1 MMLARPLK
9 FVGAA
14 ADAPRRNRRGSVWPA
29 LVALASL
36 ATAAVLAGC
45 AGSPKPKPQPLALLT
60 PQIVVDKLWSQRIE
74 GVKFPLAVAVNRG
87 VFTVAASDGTVL
99 ALDAAS
105 GREVWRASAGT
116 KLSAGVGSDG
126 RFSAVVTTGDEL
138 VTFEQG
144 QIRWRKPLG
153 TRVVTAP
160 LVAGERVFVLGV
172 DRSVQAF
179 DALDGRPIWTL
190 QRPSEPLTLAQSG
203 VLTAFDDTLIV
214 GQGPRLAGVDPL
226 HGSVRWEVAVGTPR
240 GANEIERLA
249 DLVGPAARVGS
260 LFCVRSFQAAVG
272 CVDAARGA
280 LAWSKKTGGTE
291 GVAADAQY
299 VFGADAS
306 DRLSAWRT
314 ASGDVAWAS
323 DTLKY
328 RGLSAPLSV
337 GASVVFGDADGTL
350 HWLARDTGTAQ
361 LRVPTDGSAIVA
373 APVVSGSTVLVVT
386 RNGGLFAFRTP

>member
-1 MMLARPLK
+1 
-9 FVGAA
+9 
-14 ADAPRRNRRGSVWPA
+14 
-29 LVALASL
+29 
-36 ATAAVLAGC
+36 
-45 AGSPKPKPQPLALLT
+45 
-60 PQIVVDKLWSQRIE
+60 
-74 GVKFPLAVAVNRG
+74 VNQG
-87 VFTVAASDGTVL
+87 VFTVAGSDGTVL

-105 GREVWRASAGT
+105 GREVWRANAGT
-116 KLSAGVGSDG
+116 PLSAGVGSDG
-126 RFSAVVTTGDEL
+126 RFSAVVTTGNEL

-144 QIRWRKPLG
+144 QVKWRKPLG

-179 DALDGRPIWTL
+179 DALDGRPIWAL
-190 QRPSEPLTLAQSG
+190 RRPGEPLTLAQSG

-214 GQGPRLAGVDPL
+214 GQGPRMAGVDPL
-226 HGSVRWEVAVGTPR
+226 HGSLRWEVAVGTPR

-260 LFCVRSFQAAVG
+260 LFCARSFQAAVG

-280 LAWSKKTGGTE
+280 LAWTRKTGGTQA
-291 GVAADAQY
+291 VAADAQY

-306 DRLSAWRT
+306 DRLSAWRID
-314 ASGDVAWAS
+314 SGDVAWTS

-361 LRVPTDGSAIVA
+361 LRVPTDGSAIAA
-373 APVVSGSTVLVVT
+373 APVVSGSTVLAVT
-386 RNGGLFAFRTP
+386 RDGGLFAFRIP